1 MTLLEKL
8 TSEGAVT
15 PPGESEFAKALTA
28 PGLVSV
34 TLTHDETLDVTDLA
48 LGGGKEIVLNDF
60 TLTLTGELR
69 VTDDLY
75 LDVYPGE
82 GLSGGGI
89 DLSALRFDLSHLPSN
104 ISGEIPFMEIHPV
117 MSVGLPQQGN
127 GIVVHEAAVNYFVI
141 SCVLGS

>member
-1 MTLLEKL
+1 
-8 TSEGAVT
+8 
-15 PPGESEFAKALTA
+15 
-28 PGLVSV
+28 
-34 TLTHDETLDVTDLA
+34 
-48 LGGGKEIVLNDF
+48 
-60 TLTLTGELR
+60 

-75 LDVYPGE
+75 LDVHPGE

-89 DLSALRFDLSHLPSN
+89 DLSALRFDLSYLPSN

-127 GIVVHEAAVNYFVI
+127 GIVVREAAVNYFVI